1 MLVFYLNVRMLLIF
15 APSCPPCF
23 HHTTSQFSP
32 YYMNITAG
40 HRTPYVR
47 FPVCH
52 TTGVPCFPLRT
63 TSCLPFVQ
71 RIEHV
76 KLTAILMQHNQ
87 YRNHKTQFLILKSA
101 SVWKTGIWEWSLQ
114 TCHSMLTVLNSIF
127 THVLVCLISSITFR
141 NKLFSY
147 TILAYLCMDNC
158 ASLLAIIS
166 AFAADSFRVGSRPWT

>member
-1 MLVFYLNVRMLLIF
+1 M
-15 APSCPPCF
+15 
-23 HHTTSQFSP
+23 
-32 YYMNITAG
+32 
-40 HRTPYVR
+40 
-47 FPVCH
+47 
-52 TTGVPCFPLRT
+52 
-63 TSCLPFVQ
+63 
-71 RIEHV
+71 
-76 KLTAILMQHNQ
+76 
-87 YRNHKTQFLILKSA
+87 KSA

-166 AFAADSFRVGSRPWT
+166 AFAADSFRVGSRPWTWDYWESCCENSLQTNHLLFPFLFLFPSWIPTIQTRSSGIGGSGRTKCRSNSKGMKDGTIKDRTMSYEF